1 MAETAQHTAP
11 NTAGRR
17 DRLRTRV
24 REQGLE
30 AALVTRLV
38 NVCYLTGFTGSN
50 AALLVTV
57 QGPDTFCTD
66 GRYTTQSAS
75 QVPDLD
81 RVMGR
86 NCPTTLAA
94 HAAGR
99 GLRRI
104 GYESHEVSVDGH
116 AALLEASGG
125 ADLVS
130 LGQAVER
137 LRAIK
142 DDGEIELIRRACAT
156 ADRALADL
164 IAAGGLR
171 VGRSERDIGRDLD
184 SRMLELGADAISF
197 ETIVASGPNSAIPHH
212 RPTGRELHRGDLLKL
227 DFGAECGGYHSDMT
241 RTMVLGEPAGWQRDL
256 HQLVAEAARLGRQAL
271 APGAEVVA
279 VDRAS
284 RDHIA
289 AAGYAEEF
297 GHGLGHGVGL
307 EIHEA
312 PTLSPLGTG
321 TLAEMMPVTVE
332 PGVYLAGR
340 GGVRIEDTLVVR
352 ADGPEPLTATT
363 RDLVVL

>member
-1 MAETAQHTAP
+1 MAETV
-11 NTAGRR
+11 GVRR
-17 DRLRTRV
+17 DRLRERV

-38 NVCYLTGFTGSN
+38 NVRYLTGFTGSN
-50 AALLVTV
+50 AALLVTAD
-57 QGPDTFCTD
+57 GTDTFCTD
-66 GRYTTQSAS
+66 GRYTTQAS
-75 QVPDLD
+75 RQVPDLH
-81 RVMGR
+81 RVIGR

-94 HAAGR
+94 QAAAR

-116 AALLEASGG
+116 AALSEASGG

-130 LGQAVER
+130 LGPAVER
-137 LRAIK
+137 LRVVK
-142 DDGEIELIRRACAT
+142 DAGEIDLIRRACAI
-156 ADRALADL
+156 ADAALADL

-171 VGRSERDIGRDLD
+171 AGRSERDIGRDLD
-184 SRMLELGADAISF
+184 NRMLDLGADARSF

-212 RPTGRELHRGDLLKL
+212 RPTGRELQPGDLLKM

-256 HQLVAEAARLGRQAL
+256 YDLVAEAARLGRQAL
-271 APGAEVVA
+271 APGADVVA

-284 RDHIA
+284 REHIA
-289 AAGYAEEF
+289 AAGRAEEF
-297 GHGLGHGVGL
+297 SHGLGHGVGL

-312 PTLSPLGTG
+312 PMLSPLGAG
-321 TLAEMMPVTVE
+321 TLAESMPVTVE

-352 ADGPEPLTATT
+352 AGGAEALTATT